1 MAQQGYP
8 LRLPLRLMETFRS
21 VFYTPIYVAV
31 GGGFLE
37 SAGLDVTF
45 STCPSQYPHP
55 LSALNHGAADIVQS
69 GIMRSIIAAD
79 WGAETVPAHFAKIN
93 SRDGFFVLSRR
104 PIEEV
109 GEGSRGKFRWEGLLG
124 STVIPVGFSPMPWAS
139 FQFALR
145 NHGVE
150 PEQLNLMTGLSLDQ
164 AVAAFR
170 DGKADFIHLP
180 EPAAEQLLAEG
191 SGHLAIA
198 LGPENGHIAY
208 SSFAATNRF
217 LTENQD
223 LVSRFMEGYSKA
235 LRWLAGS
242 EAAEIVEA
250 VAPFFDQV
258 PGELISQAISRYQ
271 AQETWPNHPAL
282 AEPEYEGLQEIL
294 MGAGLVRERQPYEKV
309 VRPEFAEALGST

>member
-1 MAQQGYP
+1 MAQQGY
-8 LRLPLRLMETFRS
+8 PLRLMETFRS

-31 GGGFLE
+31 AGGFLQ

-55 LSALNHGAADIVQS
+55 LSALNHGAANIVQS

-93 SRDGFFVLSRR
+93 SRDGFFVLARR
-104 PIEEV
+104 SGEEV
-109 GEGSRGKFRWEGLLG
+109 QGEFRWESLLG
-124 STVIPVGFSPMPWAS
+124 STVIPVGFSPMPWAF

-145 NHGVE
+145 KHGVE

-170 DGKADFIHLP
+170 DGQADFIHLP
-180 EPAAEQLLAEG
+180 EPAVEQLLAEG
-191 SGHLAIA
+191 TGHLAIA

-217 LTENQD
+217 LTENQE
-223 LVSRFMEGYSKA
+223 LVSRFMEGYSRA

-242 EAAEIVEA
+242 EAAEVAEA

-258 PGELISQAISRYQ
+258 PQELITQAISRYQ
-271 AQETWPNHPAL
+271 AQETWPHHPAL
-282 AEPEYEGLQEIL
+282 AEPEYQGLQEIL
-294 MGAGLVRERQPYEKV
+294 VSAGLVRERQPYEKV
-309 VRPEFAEALGST
+309 VRPEFAEAVGS

>member
-1 MAQQGYP
+1 MAQQGY
-8 LRLPLRLMETFRS
+8 PLRLMETFRS

-31 GGGFLE
+31 AGGFLQ

-55 LSALNHGAADIVQS
+55 LSALNHGAANIVQS

-93 SRDGFFVLSRR
+93 SRDGFFVLARR
-104 PIEEV
+104 SGEEV
-109 GEGSRGKFRWEGLLG
+109 QGEFRWESLLG

-145 NHGVE
+145 KHGVE

-170 DGKADFIHLP
+170 DGQADFIHLP
-180 EPAAEQLLAEG
+180 EPAVEQLLAEG
-191 SGHLAIA
+191 TGHLAIA

-217 LTENQD
+217 LTENQE
-223 LVSRFMEGYSKA
+223 LVSRFMEGYSRA

-242 EAAEIVEA
+242 EAAEVAEA

-258 PGELISQAISRYQ
+258 PQELITQAISRYQ
-271 AQETWPNHPAL
+271 AQETWPHHPAL
-282 AEPEYEGLQEIL
+282 AEPEYQGLQEIL
-294 MGAGLVRERQPYEKV
+294 VSAGLVRERQPYEKV
-309 VRPEFAEALGST
+309 VRPEFAEAVGS

>member
-1 MAQQGYP
+1 MTQQRYP
-8 LRLPLRLMETFRS
+8 LKLMETFRS
-21 VFYTPIYVAV
+21 VFYTPIYVSVA
-31 GGGFLE
+31 GGFLE

-69 GIMRSIIAAD
+69 GIMRSIISAE
-79 WGAETVPAHFAKIN
+79 WGAERVPAHFAKIN
-93 SRDGFFVLSRR
+93 SRDGFFVLSQR
-104 PIEEV
+104 PAEE
-109 GEGSRGKFRWEGLLG
+109 FQWESLLG

-145 NHGVE
+145 KHGVE
-150 PEQLNLMTGLSLDQ
+150 PARLNLMTGLSLDQ
-164 AVAAFR
+164 AVSAFR
-170 DGKADFIHLP
+170 DGQADFIHLP
-180 EPAAEQLLAEG
+180 EPAVEQLLAEG

-198 LGPENGHIAY
+198 LGRENGHIAY
-208 SSFAATNRF
+208 SSFAATNLF

-223 LVSRFMEGYSKA
+223 LVSRFMDGYSQA
-235 LRWLAGS
+235 LRWLADS
-242 EAAEIVEA
+242 EAAEIAEA

-258 PGELISQAISRYQ
+258 PRELIAQAISRYL

-282 AEPEYEGLQEIL
+282 AEPEYQGLQDIL

-309 VRPEFAEALGST
+309 VRPEFAEALSS